1 MISVPLMPTSSS
13 KGVSVMEVQF
23 ILCSL
28 TILCSFNNYSPLLAM
43 QLNVKPESTFL
54 LSNSNQSFVVKKMY
68 VKHTELLYKQQR

>member
-1 MISVPLMPTSSS
+1 
-13 KGVSVMEVQF
+13 MEVQF

-54 LSNSNQSFVVKKMY
+54 LNNSNQSFVAKKRQ
-68 VKHTELLYKQQR
+68 LSIQNLSYKQWR